1 MPNTTKC
8 SPRTPKTPNTH
19 HFTRKAE
26 EMFQDDYPE
35 DLDNIPTRPPASRP
49 QVPPGTF
56 RMVSV
61 TPHSVDLVDTTIDR
75 SADFDRA
82 LKEGSDNA
90 LEAYGDLVQAKGKLV
105 CYIARL
111 MDMANDRSLNA
122 QRTSKVR
129 FT

>member
-1 MPNTTKC
+1 
-8 SPRTPKTPNTH
+8 
-19 HFTRKAE
+19 
-26 EMFQDDYPE
+26 MFQDDYPQ
-35 DLDNIPTRPPASRP
+35 DLDNIPTRPPVSRP

-56 RMVSV
+56 QIVNV
-61 TPHSVDLVDTTIDR
+61 TPHAVNLVEALIDR

-90 LEAYGDLVQAKGKLV
+90 LVTYGDLVQAKGKLV
-105 CYIARL
+105 CYMARL
-111 MDMANDRSLNA
+111 MDMANDRNLNA